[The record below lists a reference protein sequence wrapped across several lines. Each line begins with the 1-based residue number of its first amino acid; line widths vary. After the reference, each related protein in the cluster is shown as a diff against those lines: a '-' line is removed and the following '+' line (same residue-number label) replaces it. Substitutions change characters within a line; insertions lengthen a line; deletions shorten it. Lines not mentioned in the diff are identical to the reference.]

1 LNPKEINLD
10 NQVESE
16 LEKVKQTISETTSS
30 KAPKRLQMGDTFYT
44 AIVKEFSEGTRNT
57 PEQID
62 YIEAFEKAV
71 TIFKTAS
78 VALRTEMDILTL
90 EQRLGALKQGI
101 EQRENITQ
109 AQKKTYENAEKEKD
123 ELQQQII
130 DAIFFSNRY
139 ALYFAGQVGLALLNA
154 EKADIKNI
162 PSFGTK
168 YDASKESSKLVS
180 LLAEMVTKDIERIAS
195 DKKSKGEKVA
205 DDDLRY
211 TLECVFTSWIN
222 QFNWSTFKDVTEKHN
237 VENMKLRFKN
247 YSLQAG
253 DFKRKHDQV
262 LVDDKLMPIKKENVI
277 GEQKFGKT
285 IWSNLVKLSAYNHE
299 KMANPYDPASVIFIY
314 GEPGGGKTF
323 TSHAYI
329 QSFSEL
335 CREKGI
341 SLWALTHSTT
351 DYASHYQNLTANRL
365 AELAGKIKDFPG
377 IVIMYVADADNIFQS
392 RKNPDLTAE
401 QQQTLGVYFKMFD
414 GTMIPKNGKFM
425 AIMDANYIEGIDD
438 ATKSRLFDE
447 VLELERF
454 DKPEQFADLARAY
467 LTKGAESKIPEK
479 DWQEIGKYLLQSP
492 LSNREIN
499 HVVKQLRRDFT
510 VPEDMI
516 GKPYEEHVAFRNKH
530 IQGINKD
537 TIISTF
543 DNYITTRMEIE
554 RKSHEAK
561 MKEDTQRFLDYLAT
575 QGAGEAKTK

>member
-1 LNPKEINLD
+1 MNPKEINLD
-10 NQVESE
+10 SQVKSE
-16 LEKVKQTISETTSS
+16 LEKVKQIISETTSS
-30 KAPKRLQMGDTFYT
+30 KAPKRLQLGDTFYT
-44 AIVKEFSEGTRNT
+44 AVVKEFSEGTRNT

-62 YIEAFEKAV
+62 YIEAFEKAATV
-71 TIFKTAS
+71 FKTAS

-109 AQKKTYENAEKEKD
+109 AQKKTYENAKKEKN

-139 ALYFAGQVGLALLNA
+139 ALYFAGHVGLALLNA

-180 LLAEMVTKDIERIAS
+180 LLAEMVTTDIERIAR
-195 DKKSKGEKVA
+195 DKKSKGDKIE
-205 DDDLRY
+205 DNDLKY

-222 QFNWSTFKDVTEKHN
+222 QFNWSTFKDVTGKYN

-247 YSLQAG
+247 YSLQQG

-262 LVDDKLMPIKKENVI
+262 LVDNKFMPIKKEDVI

-285 IWSNLVKLSAYNHE
+285 IWSNLVKLSAYNNE

-425 AIMDANYIEGIDD
+425 AVMDANYIEGIDD

-454 DKPEQFADLARAY
+454 DKPEQFADLAKAY

-479 DWQEIGKYLLQSP
+479 DWQEIGQYLLQSP

-510 VPEDMI
+510 VPEEMI
-516 GKPYEEHVAFRNKH
+516 GKPYEEHIAFRNRH

-537 TIISTF
+537 AIISTF

-554 RKSHEAK
+554 RKSREAK
-561 MKEDTQRFLDYLAT
+561 QKEDTQRFLDFLKIK
-575 QGAGEAKTK
+575 GSGEAKTQ